1 MTTDSDDPP
10 GYELVRRIGS
20 GATSVVWEA
29 AQLSTGRRV
38 ALKMLDI
45 DVTDPAALRRF
56 ERERKVMS
64 SLATHPGIVTIYDAG
79 VHRHKPWLA
88 MEYCR
93 RGSLAEHVAE
103 HGPLEPVAA
112 LAVLQRCAAAL
123 GAAHARDIVHCD
135 VKPQNIMLTDHGEP
149 AIGDFGIARVAVG
162 NATTTSVGGF
172 TLDHA
177 APELLEGS
185 KSSPASDVYALGTTI
200 WELLAGRPPFRE
212 DRDVAMAAVM
222 MRILT
227 QPVPDPPEGTPAELA
242 ALLRSMTAKQP
253 GERPADMAAVAASA
267 AGIRAALAPV
277 DPLGAPPFP
286 AAPAEPDPD
295 VVLERADTVPVIRGK
310 ATAWLPP
317 PSHPPSPLASRSPAS
332 ASSLPPSPLASRSSP
347 QQAPASSPSPS
358 PSSPSSPSPS
368 SWSSPTPS
376 SSSPSPW
383 SQPSSSAPSGPSGS
397 SSASNAWSSRSQPP
411 TPFSALPTEPPPD
424 LGADAWAPRGGGRHE
439 EVAPGDETR
448 VRPVPQAFLGPR
460 PAASAPPPT
469 PPRTSRRAPLIAAL
483 VTVALLVLTSGA
495 LVGYRVL
502 NQGTDGSPAPPSV
515 TLTPTPSPTPTPS
528 LRPSATVT
536 PSASQRLDTAGRA
549 LAARITD
556 GHVDVSSCRPWSYAP
571 GPGLVTAITCN
582 SGELSNRIG
591 FLQFATDA
599 DMTRF
604 VTTTKNTIAADRFGR
619 CDKGL
624 GQSNPWT
631 YRGQSKGDLA
641 CVRTGSPLVTK
652 VWWSSFGTGVVASAQ
667 DTDAAKAWNW
677 FVTNS
682 LIVA

>member
-1 MTTDSDDPP
+1 
-10 GYELVRRIGS
+10 
-20 GATSVVWEA
+20 
-29 AQLSTGRRV
+29 
-38 ALKMLDI
+38 
-45 DVTDPAALRRF
+45 
-56 ERERKVMS
+56 
-64 SLATHPGIVTIYDAG
+64 
-79 VHRHKPWLA
+79 
-88 MEYCR
+88 
-93 RGSLAEHVAE
+93 
-103 HGPLEPVAA
+103 
-112 LAVLQRCAAAL
+112 VLQRCAAAL

-162 NATTTSVGGF
+162 SATTTSVGGF

-177 APELLEGS
+177 APELLDGS

-212 DRDVAMAAVM
+212 DREVAMAAIM

-227 QPVPDPPEGTPAELA
+227 QPVPDPPEGTPAGLA

-253 GERPADMAAVAASA
+253 GERPADMTAVAASA

-295 VVLERADTVPVIRGK
+295 VVLERADTVRVTRGE

-317 PSHPPSPLASRSPAS
+317 RSHPPSPPA
-332 ASSLPPSPLASRSSP
+332 SLPPAPVSAQSQWSSQP
-347 QQAPASSPSPS
+347 PP
-358 PSSPSSPSPS
+358 
-368 SWSSPTPS
+368 SWSS
-376 SSSPSPW
+376 SSSPS
-383 SQPSSSAPSGPSGS
+383 SS
-397 SSASNAWSSRSQPP
+397 SSRSQPP
-411 TPFSALPTEPPPD
+411 SPPSPWTSSSSASSPGAAGSAANAWQSRSRPPSPLAGLPTEPPPD
-424 LGADAWAPRGGGRHE
+424 HGDAWAPRGGGRHE

-448 VRPVPQAFLGPR
+448 VRPAPQAFLGPR
-460 PAASAPPPT
+460 PAVPAPPPA

-483 VTVALLVLTSGA
+483 VAVALLVVTSGA
-495 LVGYRVL
+495 IVGYRAL
-502 NQGTDGSPAPPSV
+502 NQSADSPPAPPSA
-515 TLTPTPSPTPTPS
+515 TLTPTPTPALSPTPS
-528 LRPSATVT
+528 RRSSATVT
-536 PSASQRLDTAGRA
+536 PSASQRLDTGGRA

-571 GPGLVTAITCN
+571 GPGLVAAITCN

-591 FLQFATDA
+591 FLQFDTDA

-604 VTTTKNTIAADRFGR
+604 ITTTKNTIAADRFGR

-631 YRGQSKGDLA
+631 HRGQTKGDLA
-641 CVRTGSPLVTK
+641 CVRTGTPPVTK

-677 FVTNS
+677 FIANS

>member
-1 MTTDSDDPP
+1 
-10 GYELVRRIGS
+10 
-20 GATSVVWEA
+20 
-29 AQLSTGRRV
+29 
-38 ALKMLDI
+38 
-45 DVTDPAALRRF
+45 
-56 ERERKVMS
+56 
-64 SLATHPGIVTIYDAG
+64 
-79 VHRHKPWLA
+79 
-88 MEYCR
+88 
-93 RGSLAEHVAE
+93 
-103 HGPLEPVAA
+103 
-112 LAVLQRCAAAL
+112 
-123 GAAHARDIVHCD
+123 VHCD

-162 NATTTSVGGF
+162 SATTTSVGGF

-177 APELLEGS
+177 APELLDGS

-212 DRDVAMAAVM
+212 DREVAMAAIM

-253 GERPADMAAVAASA
+253 GERPADMTAVAASA

-286 AAPAEPDPD
+286 AAAAEPDPD
-295 VVLERADTVPVIRGK
+295 VVLERADTVRVTRGE

-317 PSHPPSPLASRSPAS
+317 PSHPPSPAAAR
-332 ASSLPPSPLASRSSP
+332 
-347 QQAPASSPSPS
+347 SPSP
-358 PSSPSSPSPS
+358 PSSPPPAPVSSLSPPQ
-368 SWSSPTPS
+368 WS
-376 SSSPSPW
+376 
-383 SQPSSSAPSGPSGS
+383 SQPSSPPSQWS
-397 SSASNAWSSRSQPP
+397 SLPSRSQPP
-411 TPFSALPTEPPPD
+411 LSGLPTEPPPD
-424 LGADAWAPRGGGRHE
+424 LGDAWAPRGGGRHE

-448 VRPVPQAFLGPR
+448 VRPAPQAFLGPR
-460 PAASAPPPT
+460 PAVPAPPPA

-483 VTVALLVLTSGA
+483 VAVALLVVTSGA
-495 LVGYRVL
+495 IVGYRAL
-502 NQGTDGSPAPPSV
+502 NQSADSPPAPPSA
-515 TLTPTPSPTPTPS
+515 TLTPTATPSPSPTPS
-528 LRPSATVT
+528 RRPSATVT

-571 GPGLVTAITCN
+571 GPGLVAAITCN
-582 SGELSNRIG
+582 SGELSNRVG
-591 FLQFATDA
+591 FLQFDTDA

-604 VTTTKNTIAADRFGR
+604 ITTTKNTIAADRFGR

-631 YRGQSKGDLA
+631 YRGRTKGDLA
-641 CVRTGSPLVTK
+641 CVRTGTALVTK

-667 DTDAAKAWNW
+667 DTDAAKAWSW
-677 FVTNS
+677 FIANS

>member
-1 MTTDSDDPP
+1 MTTETDNPP

-29 AQLSTGRRV
+29 TQLSTGRRV
-38 ALKMLDI
+38 ALKVLDI
-45 DVTDPAALRRF
+45 DITDPAALRRF

-64 SLATHPGIVTIYDAG
+64 SLASHPGIVTIYDAG

-103 HGPLEPVAA
+103 HGPLEPVTA

-135 VKPQNIMLTDHGEP
+135 VKPQNIMLTDHGDP

-162 NATTTSVGGF
+162 SATTTSVGGF

-177 APELLEGS
+177 APELLEGG
-185 KSSPASDVYALGTTI
+185 KSSPASDVYALGTTV

-212 DRDVAMAAVM
+212 HRDVAMAAIM

-227 QPVPDPPEGTPAELA
+227 QPVPEPPEGTPAELA

-253 GERPADMAAVAASA
+253 GERPADMTAVAASA
-267 AGIRAALAPV
+267 AGIRSALVPV
-277 DPLGAPPFP
+277 DPLGSPPFP
-286 AAPAEPDPD
+286 AVPTEPDPE
-295 VVLERADTVPVIRGK
+295 VVLERADTVRVTPGD

-317 PSHPPSPLASRSPAS
+317 PARSSSPPPSPSW
-332 ASSLPPSPLASRSSP
+332 
-347 QQAPASSPSPS
+347 SSPSPS
-358 PSSPSSPSPS
+358 PSQPPSSGGWSP
-368 SWSSPTPS
+368 
-376 SSSPSPW
+376 
-383 SQPSSSAPSGPSGS
+383 
-397 SSASNAWSSRSQPP
+397 SQPP
-411 TPFSALPTEPPPD
+411 SPYAALPTEPPPD
-424 LGADAWAPRGGGRHE
+424 RGADAWAPRDGGRHD
-439 EVAPGDETR
+439 EVRPGDETR
-448 VRPVPQAFLGPR
+448 ARPLPQSFLGPR
-460 PAASAPPPT
+460 PAAAAPPPPA
-469 PPRTSRRAPLIAAL
+469 PPRSSRRAPLIAVLA
-483 VTVALLVLTSGA
+483 TVALLVVTSGA

-502 NQGTDGSPAPPSV
+502 NQNTDVPPAPPSV
-515 TLTPTPSPTPTPS
+515 TLTPTPSPTPSPTSRRPTP
-528 LRPSATVT
+528 TVT

-556 GHVDVSSCRPWSYAP
+556 GHVNVSTCRPWSYAP

-582 SGELSNRIG
+582 SGELSNRVG
-591 FLQFATDA
+591 FLQFDTDV

-604 VTTTKNTIAADRFGR
+604 ITTTKNTIAAERFGR
-619 CDKGL
+619 CEQGR

-631 YRGQSKGDLA
+631 YRGQTKGDLA

-652 VWWSSFGTGVVASAQ
+652 VWWSSYGTGVVASAQ
-667 DTDAAKAWNW
+667 DTDAGKAWSW
-677 FVTNS
+677 FIANS

>member
-1 MTTDSDDPP
+1 MTTETDNPP

-29 AQLSTGRRV
+29 TQLSTGRRV
-38 ALKMLDI
+38 ALKVLDI
-45 DVTDPAALRRF
+45 DITDPAALRRF

-64 SLATHPGIVTIYDAG
+64 SLASHPGIVTIYDAG

-103 HGPLEPVAA
+103 HGPLEPVTA

-135 VKPQNIMLTDHGEP
+135 VKPQNIMLTDHGDP

-162 NATTTSVGGF
+162 SATTTSVGGF

-177 APELLEGS
+177 APELLEGG
-185 KSSPASDVYALGTTI
+185 KSSPASDVYALGTTV

-212 DRDVAMAAVM
+212 HRDVAMAAIM

-227 QPVPDPPEGTPAELA
+227 QPVPEPPEGAPAELA

-253 GERPADMAAVAASA
+253 GERPADMTAVAASA
-267 AGIRAALAPV
+267 AGIRSALVPV
-277 DPLGAPPFP
+277 DPLGSPPFP
-286 AAPAEPDPD
+286 AVPTEPDPE
-295 VVLERADTVPVIRGK
+295 VVLERADTVRVTPGD

-317 PSHPPSPLASRSPAS
+317 PARSSPRPPSPP
-332 ASSLPPSPLASRSSP
+332 SSLPPSSASP
-347 QQAPASSPSPS
+347 PP
-358 PSSPSSPSPS
+358 PS
-368 SWSSPTPS
+368 SWSSPA
-376 SSSPSPW
+376 SSSPPSSWSSAAASSPPSAW
-383 SQPSSSAPSGPSGS
+383 SASQPPSSDG
-397 SSASNAWSSRSQPP
+397 WSRSQPP
-411 TPFSALPTEPPPD
+411 SPYSALPTEPPPD
-424 LGADAWAPRGGGRHE
+424 RGADAWAPRDGGRHD
-439 EVAPGDETR
+439 EVRPGDETR
-448 VRPVPQAFLGPR
+448 ARPLPQSFLGPR
-460 PAASAPPPT
+460 PAAPAPPPPA
-469 PPRTSRRAPLIAAL
+469 PPRSSRRAPLIAVLA
-483 VTVALLVLTSGA
+483 TVALLVVTSGA

-502 NQGTDGSPAPPSV
+502 NQNTDVPPAPPSV
-515 TLTPTPSPTPTPS
+515 TLTPTPSPTPSPTSRRPTP
-528 LRPSATVT
+528 TVT

-556 GHVDVSSCRPWSYAP
+556 GHVNVSTCRPWSYAP

-582 SGELSNRIG
+582 SGELSNRVG
-591 FLQFATDA
+591 FLQFDTDA

-604 VTTTKNTIAADRFGR
+604 ITTTKNTIAAERFGR
-619 CDKGL
+619 CEQGR

-631 YRGQSKGDLA
+631 YRGQTKGDLA

-652 VWWSSFGTGVVASAQ
+652 VWWSSYGTGVVASAQ

-677 FVTNS
+677 FLANS

>member
-1 MTTDSDDPP
+1 MTTESDDPP

-45 DVTDPAALRRF
+45 DVTDPTALRRF

-79 VHRHKPWLA
+79 VHRHRPWLA

-93 RGSLAEHVAE
+93 RGSLAEYVAE

-162 NATTTSVGGF
+162 SATTTSVGGF

-177 APELLEGS
+177 APELLDGS

-212 DRDVAMAAVM
+212 DREVAMAAIM

-227 QPVPDPPEGTPAELA
+227 QPVPDPPEGTHAGLA

-295 VVLERADTVPVIRGK
+295 VVLERADTVRVTRGE
-310 ATAWLPP
+310 ATAWRPP
-317 PSHPPSPLASRSPAS
+317 PSHPPSPASPGAPGS
-332 ASSLPPSPLASRSSP
+332 ASEANAWSARSRPPSPHA
-347 QQAPASSPSPS
+347 
-358 PSSPSSPSPS
+358 
-368 SWSSPTPS
+368 
-376 SSSPSPW
+376 
-383 SQPSSSAPSGPSGS
+383 G
-397 SSASNAWSSRSQPP
+397 
-411 TPFSALPTEPPPD
+411 LPTEPPLD
-424 LGADAWAPRGGGRHE
+424 LGDAWAPRGGGRHE

-448 VRPVPQAFLGPR
+448 VRPAPQAFLGPR
-460 PAASAPPPT
+460 PAASAPPPA

-483 VTVALLVLTSGA
+483 VAVALLVVTSA
-495 LVGYRVL
+495 AIVGYRVL
-502 NQGTDGSPAPPSV
+502 NQSTDSPPVPPSV
-515 TLTPTPSPTPTPS
+515 TLTPTPTPIASPTPS
-528 LRPSATVT
+528 RRPSATVT

-556 GHVDVSSCRPWSYAP
+556 GHV
-571 GPGLVTAITCN
+571 
-582 SGELSNRIG
+582 
-591 FLQFATDA
+591 
-599 DMTRF
+599 
-604 VTTTKNTIAADRFGR
+604 
-619 CDKGL
+619 
-624 GQSNPWT
+624 
-631 YRGQSKGDLA
+631 
-641 CVRTGSPLVTK
+641 
-652 VWWSSFGTGVVASAQ
+652 
-667 DTDAAKAWNW
+667 
-677 FVTNS
+677 
-682 LIVA
+682 

>member
-1 MTTDSDDPP
+1 MTTESDNPP

-93 RGSLAEHVAE
+93 RGSLAEYVAE

-162 NATTTSVGGF
+162 SATTTSVGGF

-177 APELLEGS
+177 APELLDGS

-200 WELLAGRPPFRE
+200 WEFLAGRPPFRE
-212 DRDVAMAAVM
+212 DREVAMAAIM

-227 QPVPDPPEGTPAELA
+227 QPVPDPPEGTPAGLA

-253 GERPADMAAVAASA
+253 GERPADMTAVAASA

-295 VVLERADTVPVIRGK
+295 VVLERADTVRVTRGE

-317 PSHPPSPLASRSPAS
+317 PSHPSSPPPSPAAARSPS
-332 ASSLPPSPLASRSSP
+332 PPSSLPPAPVSAQSPP
-347 QQAPASSPSPS
+347 
-358 PSSPSSPSPS
+358 
-368 SWSSPTPS
+368 PTQW

-383 SQPSSSAPSGPSGS
+383 SSSP
-397 SSASNAWSSRSQPP
+397 SRSQPP
-411 TPFSALPTEPPPD
+411 SPLSGLPTEPPPD
-424 LGADAWAPRGGGRHE
+424 LGDAWAPRGGGRHE

-460 PAASAPPPT
+460 PAAPAPPPA

-483 VTVALLVLTSGA
+483 VAVALLVVTSGA
-495 LVGYRVL
+495 IVGYRVL
-502 NQGTDGSPAPPSV
+502 NQSTDSPQAPPSA
-515 TLTPTPSPTPTPS
+515 TLTPTPTPTPSPTPS
-528 LRPSATVT
+528 RRPSATVT
-536 PSASQRLDTAGRA
+536 PSASARLDTAGRA

-571 GPGLVTAITCN
+571 GPGLVAAITCN
-582 SGELSNRIG
+582 SGELSNRVG
-591 FLQFATDA
+591 FLQFDTDA

-604 VTTTKNTIAADRFGR
+604 ITTTKNTIAADRFGR

-631 YRGQSKGDLA
+631 YRGQTKGDLA
-641 CVRTGSPLVTK
+641 CVRTGTPLVTK

-677 FVTNS
+677 FIANS
-682 LIVA
+682 LIVT